1 MQKVLIIREG
11 AIGDVVHTS
20 NVFRSIK
27 ETYPNTKIDYLT
39 SAVPATLIQNDSRLN
54 KVMLLESKKYS
65 YLLKLASQL
74 RKEKYDLIIN
84 LQPAFRY
91 KFLSFMSFPKKNVTY
106 KKTFKLHAVENF
118 FRTAK
123 KVLKDIE
130 NPSDLKIEIPQEI
143 VDKVKQEIPTD
154 KKIVVLNTETSSTR
168 RGRRWPAKYFKEL
181 ALSLIE
187 EYNCTILI
195 PGSKEDLERVKVFE
209 NIHPDIKIIAGK
221 FSILESAAVFSL
233 CDVFVSSDTGP
244 LHIAS
249 ALERPYCI
257 GLYGAAP
264 VQRTG
269 PWGINH
275 FAVSADLSCI
285 PCNRRK
291 CQIKEYCET
300 DINPCLLALK
310 PEHILRII
318 KDNDLL
324 T

>member
-1 MQKVLIIREG
+1 MKKVLIIRQG
-11 AIGDVVHTS
+11 AIGDVVHTT

-27 ETYPNTKIDYLT
+27 EAYPNIKIDYLT
-39 SAVPATLIQNDSRLN
+39 GAVPATLIQNDSRLN
-54 KVMLLESKKYS
+54 KVILLEGKKYP

-74 RKEKYDLIIN
+74 RKEKYDVIIN
-84 LQPAFRY
+84 LQPALRY
-91 KFLSFMSFPKKNVTY
+91 KFLSFMCFPKKIVTY

-123 KVLKDIE
+123 KAFKEIE

-143 VDKVKQEIPTD
+143 VEKVKQEIPTD
-154 KKIVVLNTETSSTR
+154 KKIVVLNTETSVTR
-168 RGRRWPAKYFKEL
+168 KGRKWAPKYFKEL

-187 EYNCTILI
+187 EYDCTILI
-195 PGSKEDLERVKVFE
+195 PGSKDDVEKVKCFE
-209 NIHPDIKIIAGK
+209 NLHPNIKIIAGK

-233 CDVFVSSDTGP
+233 CDVFISSDTGP

-249 ALERPYCI
+249 ALEKPYCI

-291 CQIKEYCET
+291 CQIKEYAQT
-300 DINPCLLALK
+300 DLNPCLLAVK
-310 PEHILRII
+310 PEHIVRII

>member
-20 NVFRSIK
+20 NVWRSIK
-27 ETYPNTKIDYLT
+27 EACPDTKIDYLT
-39 SAVPATLIQNDSRLN
+39 GAVPATLIENDSRLN
-54 KVMLLESKKYS
+54 KVILLEGKKYP

-74 RKEKYDLIIN
+74 RKEKYDVIIN
-84 LQPAFRY
+84 LQPALRY
-91 KFLSFMSFPKKNVTY
+91 KFLSFMCFPQKIVTY

-123 KVLKDIE
+123 KAFKEIE
-130 NPSDLKIEIPQEI
+130 NPSDLKIEIPQEVI
-143 VDKVKQEIPTD
+143 EKVKQEIPTD
-154 KKIVVLNTETSSTR
+154 KKIVVLNTETSVTR
-168 RGRRWPAKYFKEL
+168 KGRKWSPKYFKEL

-187 EYNCTILI
+187 EYDCTILI
-195 PGSKEDLERVKVFE
+195 PGSKDDVEKVKIFE
-209 NIHPDIKIIAGK
+209 NLHPNIKIIAGK

-249 ALERPYCI
+249 ALEKPYCI

-291 CQIKEYCET
+291 CQIKEYAQT
-300 DINPCLLALK
+300 DLNPCLLAVK

>member
-20 NVFRSIK
+20 NVWRSIK
-27 ETYPNTKIDYLT
+27 ETYPDIKIDYLT
-39 SAVPATLIQNDSRLN
+39 GAVPATLIENDSRLN
-54 KVMLLESKKYS
+54 KVILLEGKKYL
-65 YLLKLASQL
+65 YLWKLASQL
-74 RKEKYDLIIN
+74 RKEKYDVIIN
-84 LQPAFRY
+84 LQPALRY
-91 KFLSFMSFPKKNVTY
+91 KFLSFMSMPKKIVTY

-123 KVLKDIE
+123 KVFKEIE
-130 NPSDLKIEIPQEI
+130 NPSDLKIEIPQE
-143 VDKVKQEIPTD
+143 VVEKVKQEIPTD
-154 KKIVVLNTETSSTR
+154 KKIVVLNTETSVTR
-168 RGRRWPAKYFKEL
+168 KGRKWSPKYFKEL

-187 EYNCTILI
+187 EYDCTILI
-195 PGSKEDLERVKVFE
+195 PGSKDDVEKVKIFE
-209 NIHPDIKIIAGK
+209 NLHPNIKIIAGK

-249 ALERPYCI
+249 ALEKPYCI

-291 CQIKEYCET
+291 CQIKEYSET
-300 DINPCLLALK
+300 DLNPCLLAVK